1 MRLRVLMLSA
11 AAATATGSAG
21 GTGAFGQNVAVPR
34 TASDRQIERRPVE
47 AAQPA
52 RDDQQ
57 PPQQQAQNLPQAQ
70 GNAEPGTVAVRTAQ
84 PAAHDVL
91 RDNGNSLL
99 RASLASPAQAQ
110 LKDVSFYAV
119 PVPEPKVIRKHDLV
133 TIVIR
138 EDSTYSS
145 DSSTEAKRESSI
157 DAALTDFF
165 KLKLKNFEIEGGGIG
180 PIPPGIKAN
189 YKREFKGEGT
199 VDRSDKF
206 SARITAEVLDVKPN
220 GTLVLQA
227 RKRIKTDEEEQI
239 FALTGTCRAED
250 ITADNTILS
259 TSLHDQELTKN
270 HKGTVRNAS
279 RKGWGGKLLDAL
291 SPF

>member
-1 MRLRVLMLSA
+1 MQQMSPSPAFQGGEGAQSQTRGDTDPLRS
-11 AAATATGSAG
+11 
-21 GTGAFGQNVAVPR
+21 
-34 TASDRQIERRPVE
+34 
-47 AAQPA
+47 
-52 RDDQQ
+52 
-57 PPQQQAQNLPQAQ
+57 
-70 GNAEPGTVAVRTAQ
+70 
-84 PAAHDVL
+84 H
-91 RDNGNSLL
+91 GNSLL
-99 RASLASPAQAQ
+99 KASLAARPESGQAQ

-133 TIVIR
+133 TIIIR
-138 EDSTYSS
+138 EDSSFSS
-145 DSSTEAKRESSI
+145 DASTESKRTSSI

-165 KLKLKNFEIEGGGIG
+165 KLKLKNFELEGGGIG
-180 PIPPGIKAN
+180 PIPPGVKGN
-189 YKREFKGEGT
+189 FNRNFKGEGT
-199 VDRSDKF
+199 LDRSDKI

-239 FALTGTCRAED
+239 FTLTGTCRAED

>member
-11 AAATATGSAG
+11 AVTGTAGASA
-21 GTGAFGQNVAVPR
+21 AFGQNAAVPR
-34 TASDRQIERRPVE
+34 QATDRPLERRADGAPIV
-47 AAQPA
+47 AHQDPA
-52 RDDQQ
+52 SPQLQELQQQQQ
-57 PPQQQAQNLPQAQ
+57 PGQAH
-70 GNAEPGTVAVRTAQ
+70 
-84 PAAHDVL
+84 PADGDLLRAH
-91 RDNGNSLL
+91 GNSLL
-99 RASLASPAQAQ
+99 KASLASRPDSAQAT

-133 TIVIR
+133 TIIIR
-138 EDSTYSS
+138 EDSSFSS
-145 DSSTEAKRESSI
+145 DASTESKRTSSI
-157 DAALTDFF
+157 DAELTDWI
-165 KLKLKNFEIEGGGIG
+165 KLNIKNFAIEGGGIG
-180 PIPPGIKAN
+180 PVAPSIKGN
-189 YKREFKGEGT
+189 FDRNFKGEGT
-199 VDRSDKF
+199 LDRNDKF

-227 RKRIKTDEEEQI
+227 RKRIRTDEEEQL
-239 FALTGTCRAED
+239 FTLTGICRAED

-259 TSLHDQELTKN
+259 TALHDQELTKN

>member
-11 AAATATGSAG
+11 AAVTGSAG
-21 GTGAFGQNVAVPR
+21 GSVAFGQNASVPR
-34 TASDRQIERRPVE
+34 TAADRQYDRR
-47 AAQPA
+47 AAEVMQLA
-52 RDDQQ
+52 NQDQQ
-57 PPQQQAQNLPQAQ
+57 QQQAQNPPQQPQ
-70 GNAEPGTVAVRTAQ
+70 GNAEPGTIATRTAQ
-84 PAAHDVL
+84 PAAHDLL
-91 RDNGNSLL
+91 RDNNNSLL
-99 RASLASPAQAQ
+99 RASLASPSHAQ
-110 LKDVSFYAV
+110 LKDVSYYAV

-138 EDSTYSS
+138 EDSTFSS
-145 DSSTEAKRESSI
+145 DSSTESKRESAI

-180 PIPPGIKAN
+180 PIPPGVKGN
-189 YKREFKGEGT
+189 FNRNFKGEGS
-199 VDRSDKF
+199 VDRSDRF

-239 FALTGTCRAED
+239 FTLTGTCRAED

-270 HKGTVRNAS
+270 HKGTVRDGS

>member
-11 AAATATGSAG
+11 AVTGTAGASAAL
-21 GTGAFGQNVAVPR
+21 GQNAAVPR
-34 TASDRQIERRPVE
+34 QATDRSLERRAEGAPV
-47 AAQPA
+47 A
-52 RDDQQ
+52 RENQ
-57 PPQQQAQNLPQAQ
+57 PQQDQMQQSSPSPTQQ
-70 GNAEPGTVAVRTAQ
+70 GGEGA
-84 PAAHDVL
+84 PAPRADADLL
-91 RDNGNSLL
+91 RSNGNSLL
-99 RASLASPAQAQ
+99 RASLASRPDTAQAQ

-133 TIVIR
+133 TIIIR
-138 EDSTYSS
+138 EDSSFSS
-145 DSSTEAKRESSI
+145 DAKTESKRTSTI
-157 DAALTDFF
+157 DAALTDWI
-165 KLKLKNFEIEGGGIG
+165 KLNIKNFEIEGGGIG
-180 PIPPGIKAN
+180 PVAPSIKGN
-189 YKREFKGEGT
+189 FNRDFKGEGT

-239 FALTGTCRAED
+239 FTLTGTCRAED

-259 TSLHDQELTKN
+259 TALHDQELVKN
-270 HKGTVRNAS
+270 HKGIVRNAS

>member
-11 AAATATGSAG
+11 AVTGTAGASA
-21 GTGAFGQNVAVPR
+21 AFGQNAAVPR
-34 TASDRQIERRPVE
+34 DATNRPLERRAEGAPVARE
-47 AAQPA
+47 NQPQQDGQMQQISPSPAQPGGEG
-52 RDDQQ
+52 
-57 PPQQQAQNLPQAQ
+57 AQVPRADTDL
-70 GNAEPGTVAVRTAQ
+70 
-84 PAAHDVL
+84 L
-91 RDNGNSLL
+91 RSHGNSLL
-99 RASLASPAQAQ
+99 KASLASRPNPEQAQ

-133 TIVIR
+133 TIIIR
-138 EDSTYSS
+138 EDSSFSS
-145 DSSTEAKRESSI
+145 DASTESKRTSSI
-157 DAALTDFF
+157 DAALTDWI
-165 KLKLKNFEIEGGGIG
+165 KLNIKNFEIEGGGIG
-180 PIPPGIKAN
+180 PVAPSVKGN
-189 YKREFKGEGT
+189 FNRNFKGEGT
-199 VDRSDKF
+199 LDRSDKF

-227 RKRIKTDEEEQI
+227 RKRIKTDEEEQV
-239 FALTGTCRAED
+239 FTLTGTCRAED

-270 HKGTVRNAS
+270 HKGSVRNAS